1 MPHNLSIL
9 CSRDHAML
17 PQQPGKVHAMNT
29 VVEIDSGIF
38 EQFKCYSGWVP
49 AGFWANW
56 LGVLTRTYVWE
67 RENTTERALGR
78 HETLGYP
85 VTEVHVLDWVPL
97 LQAVLNADDTFVI
110 ADLGAG
116 WGRWLSGAAFAARS
130 TRRAYYLV
138 GVEAEPEHFRWLET
152 HLKENGIDPSCCRL
166 INAAVAGRKGHCW
179 FYVGKPAS
187 WYGQSIVSDD
197 VVKSLCQNPEPG
209 TEVTYEH
216 AEGKVE
222 RLRRIRCVDLQEAV
236 GELPMIDYV
245 HLDVQGSE
253 LDVLRAHPELLQRRV
268 KMVNVGTHSP
278 EIETELRNYFRKLKW
293 INRFDVSMGS
303 KVSVRVGGKKVSD
316 VEFGDGVQVWVN
328 SAL

>member
-1 MPHNLSIL
+1 MN
-9 CSRDHAML
+9 CSRR
-17 PQQPGKVHAMNT
+17 VHAMD
-29 VVEIDSGIF
+29 IDIDPGIF
-38 EQFKCYSGWVP
+38 HHFKCYSGWVP
-49 AGFWANW
+49 AGYWANW
-56 LGVLTRTYVWE
+56 LGVLTHAYVWAFPEEVLRIYSQE
-67 RENTTERALGR
+67 RYEN
-78 HETLGYP
+78 LGYP
-85 VTEVHVLDWVPL
+85 VSGEHVLDWVPL
-97 LQAVLNADDTFVI
+97 LEAVLNAGDTFVI
-110 ADLGAG
+110 ASLGAG

-293 INRFDVSMGS
+293 INRFDVPINT
-303 KVSVRVGGKKVSD
+303 KAVVKIAGKKVSD
-316 VEFGDGVQVWVN
+316 VQFGDGVQVWVN
-328 SAL
+328 PTLSKVRRYQGETK